1 MGVQHTKIRV
11 LVVVLIQSTNYMDYS
26 NDSCMSRWTGGQI
39 ARMISQCETY
49 RAIYPTYPNPEG
61 NDLVDGDEGD
71 DVQDS

>member
-1 MGVQHTKIRV
+1 
-11 LVVVLIQSTNYMDYS
+11 
-26 NDSCMSRWTGGQI
+26 MSRWTGGQI